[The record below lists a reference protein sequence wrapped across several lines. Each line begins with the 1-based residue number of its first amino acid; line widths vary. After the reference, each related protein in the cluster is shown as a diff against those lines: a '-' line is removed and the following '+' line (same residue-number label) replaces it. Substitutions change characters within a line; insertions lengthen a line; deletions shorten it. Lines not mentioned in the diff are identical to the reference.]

1 MIMKYSKIIVLS
13 LFFTVTLGSC
23 NFAKGNRRPLIGG
36 ITNYKGQTEQTV
48 DSTENE
54 IAGLEI
60 PAKMSGA
67 PEQILHR
74 TAYTTSYNSSTLL
87 PNWVA
92 WQLTSDHVTGDFAR
106 KGISFH
112 EDEDV
117 PSPRA
122 ISRDYSHSG
131 YDRGHMCPSG
141 DNKWNGTAQKESFL
155 MTNICPQV
163 HKLNMGDWNNL
174 EEQCRYWAGEFG
186 DIYIVAGPL
195 FSGNKHKT
203 IGEDQ
208 VTVPDAFF
216 KVVLCMNGEPAAIG
230 FIYDNNEQ
238 HNSMDYYAVTVDEV
252 EKATGIDF
260 FPALPDNIENKVEA
274 TVSSRFD
281 MK

>member
-1 MIMKYSKIIVLS
+1 M
-13 LFFTVTLGSC
+13 LFRS
-23 NFAKGNRRPLIGG
+23 
-36 ITNYKGQTEQTV
+36 
-48 DSTENE
+48 
-54 IAGLEI
+54 
-60 PAKMSGA
+60 
-67 PEQILHR
+67 
-74 TAYTTSYNSSTLL
+74 
-87 PNWVA
+87 
-92 WQLTSDHVTGDFAR
+92 
-106 KGISFH
+106 
-112 EDEDV
+112 
-117 PSPRA
+117 
-122 ISRDYSHSG
+122 
-131 YDRGHMCPSG
+131 
-141 DNKWNGTAQKESFL
+141 
-155 MTNICPQV
+155 
-163 HKLNMGDWNNL
+163 NNL

-203 IGEDQ
+203 ISEDQ